1 MRVSASD
8 HCERTILFPVS
19 ILVRDQINE
28 EFLVRNVES
37 WESLS
42 FADTSDLV
50 WRRFLGFWCCLSY
63 ISCWCCRLYG
73 FQEQAWAWQT
83 PQTLCWEE
91 CFVAPAVRRLP
102 GTRLLPGIML
112 PVAVQSKNE
121 QSIEQVLTCRKHI
134 HTCASSMSGESCPL
148 MGCSCSNPIRID
160 HQCWRKGTR
169 AGVSQWPL
177 WENHRLHTFLPRQRS
192 DQWRVSPLQ
201 CWKPS
206 KLELGRHLKP
216 CVGKWLSCWCCR
228 VTVSRILSLWG
239 IMLPV
244 PVPSKN
250 KQSIKQLVLRRK
262 NIHLC

>member
-28 EFLVRNVES
+28 EFLLCNVERHKL
-37 WESLS
+37 E
-42 FADTSDLV
+42 
-50 WRRFLGFWCCLSY
+50 LGRHLKPCVGKS
-63 ISCWCCRLYG
+63 
-73 FQEQAWAWQT
+73 
-83 PQTLCWEE
+83 
-91 CFVAPAVRRLP
+91 VAPPVRRLP
-102 GTRLLPGIML
+102 GTRLLAGIML

-121 QSIEQVLTCRKHI
+121 QSIEQVLTCRKHT

-239 IMLPV
+239 IMLPFRFRARI
-244 PVPSKN
+244 SRALN
-250 KQSIKQLVLRRK
+250 NWCFAGRTYTCASSMSRQSCKLMWR
-262 NIHLC
+262 